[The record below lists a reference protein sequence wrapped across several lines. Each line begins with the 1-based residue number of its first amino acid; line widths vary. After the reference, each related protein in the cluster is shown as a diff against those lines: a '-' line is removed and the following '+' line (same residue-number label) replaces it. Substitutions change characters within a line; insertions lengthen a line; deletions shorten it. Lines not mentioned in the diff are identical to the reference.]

1 MSFEPYEMFYVDE
14 MELSLKCRTLSYNKY
29 MCVNDICSVY
39 CKPMRRDE
47 LNKIIFD
54 YVYGKHLPKKITPIN
69 HTFLSEL
76 FFLPFTNVKA
86 FLFHCLK
93 LKVFYPEMQY
103 LVQCWKN
110 SNSSIYELKP
120 SNAAFKRKPFV
131 KRMTQDKYIPVKKP
145 SFK

>member
-1 MSFEPYEMFYVDE
+1 MFYVPE

-39 CKPMRRDE
+39 CKPMNRYKM
-47 LNKIIFD
+47 NKMISDF
-54 YVYGKHLPKKITPIN
+54 VYGKHLDKNNMIFIN
-69 HTFLSEL
+69 HVFFNKLY
-76 FFLPFTNVKA
+76 FLPFTNVKA
-86 FLFHCLK
+86 FLFRCLK
-93 LKVFYPEMQY
+93 LNVFYPEMQY

-110 SNSSIYELKP
+110 RRTKTRDPKP

-131 KRMTQDKYIPVKKP
+131 KRMTPDKYIPVKKP